1 MQLVVLRSPADE
13 SGALAFAEA
22 VTAALLDTPGPD
34 GAALVTTSA
43 PRAPEPR
50 RTRRP
55 DVAAARA
62 ALFPWK
68 GRTSGDP
75 RD

>member
-1 MQLVVLRSPADE
+1 MRLLADVDE
-13 SGALAFAEA
+13 SGALAFAEV
-22 VTAALLDTPGPD
+22 VTAALLDTPAPH

-55 DVAAARA
+55 GIAAALTGPLPR
-62 ALFPWK
+62 K
-68 GRTSGDP
+68 GRTSEDP
-75 RD
+75 RG

>member
-1 MQLVVLRSPADE
+1 MLADVDE
-13 SGALAFAEA
+13 SGALAFAEV
-22 VTAALLDTPGPD
+22 VTAAFLDSPAPD

-55 DVAAARA
+55 GIAAALA
-62 ALFPWK
+62 ALLPWK
-68 GRTSGDP
+68 SRTREEP
-75 RD
+75 RG